1 MRLFGS
7 EGHLAV
13 LPKAFDDLHLH
24 GAFRFLRRK
33 GTAGKNHGKKTLNK
47 KTSLAWLSTNLTE
60 VWIKKDLTDL
70 AWNDHLICGYVHQ
83 SC

>member
-7 EGHLAV
+7 QGHLAV

-33 GTAGKNHGKKTLNK
+33 GTAGKNHGKNLGQKNIIGRAVNK
-47 KTSLAWLSTNLTE
+47 FGQKF
-60 VWIKKDLTDL
+60 
-70 AWNDHLICGYVHQ
+70 G
-83 SC
+83 

>member
-33 GTAGKNHGKKTLNK
+33 GTAGTMAKTLNK
-47 KTSLAWLSTNLTE
+47 KTSLAWLSTNFDRSLD
-60 VWIKKDLTDL
+60 KKRSY
-70 AWNDHLICGYVHQ
+70 G
-83 SC
+83 SGME